1 MRKVIDVIHPE
12 RMIVAHLGGWKQ
24 WEMVYDYLAGENIWL
39 DTAFTFD
46 YISQEM
52 FIKIWEKHDHEKI
65 LFATDSPWG
74 NATKNIEQV
83 KELPLT
89 EEEKEAIFS
98 GNAKNLLRLT

>member
-1 MRKVIDVIHPE
+1 M
-12 RMIVAHLGGWKQ
+12 AQLGGWKQ

-52 FIKIWEKHDHEKI
+52 FLKIWEKHDHEKI

-74 NATKNIEQV
+74 SAVKNIAQIMA
-83 KELPLT
+83 LPLT
-89 EEEKEAIFS
+89 EAEKEAIFS
-98 GNAKNLLRLT
+98 GNAKKLLRLT